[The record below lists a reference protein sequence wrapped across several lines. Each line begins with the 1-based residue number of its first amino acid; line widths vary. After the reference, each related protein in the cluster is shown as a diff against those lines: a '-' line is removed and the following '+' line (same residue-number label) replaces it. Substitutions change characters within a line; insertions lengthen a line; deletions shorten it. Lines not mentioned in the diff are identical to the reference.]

1 MTPNFKKRGIVCGLL
16 GLAVF
21 GYFQIP
27 SFLATNF
34 EKGLAQVETE
44 ILPPVPPPP
53 PPKIISHVATP
64 EVVKGLYMTAYVA
77 ATPSIRD
84 KVIRVIDETEA
95 NAIVIDIK
103 DYRGRIFFLVNDP
116 YLKEIGSEQG
126 LISDIEGLIE
136 SLHKKNI
143 YVIGR
148 ISVFQDSF
156 LINKWSKFAVKTK
169 SGSTWKDRK
178 GVSWF
183 DAGSKEVWDYVIAIA
198 KESYARGFDELNF
211 DYIRFPSDGNMKDIA
226 YPVSEGKVKK
236 EVMKEFFV
244 YLNAAL
250 KDTGA
255 KTSADLF
262 GMTTTNTDDLNIGQL
277 LEYTAPYFDYV
288 SPMVYPSHYPTG
300 WNGYKKPATVPYE
313 VISYSMKKAA
323 ERLTA
328 MGESPLKLRP
338 WLQDFNLGATYTADM
353 IRKEKQAVYDSGLT
367 SWLMWDPAN
376 TYTEAALDKAR

>member
-1 MTPNFKKRGIVCGLL
+1 MNSSWKKTSLIASLF

-27 SFLATNF
+27 SFFAVNF
-34 EKGLAQVETE
+34 IQEEAKQIEPE
-44 ILPPVPPPP
+44 ILPP
-53 PPKIISHVATP
+53 PKVIPHLKTP
-64 EVVKGLYMTAYVA
+64 GVVKGLYLTSYAA
-77 ATPSIRD
+77 ATPSLRA
-84 KVIRVIDETEA
+84 RVVKQIEETEA

-103 DYRGRIFFLVNDP
+103 DYRGRIAFLVNDS
-116 YLKEIGSEQG
+116 YLKNIGSEEK
-126 LISDIEGLIE
+126 LIPDIEEFVEL
-136 SLHKKNI
+136 LHQKNI

-148 ISVFQDSF
+148 ISVFQDAF
-156 LINKWSKFAVKTK
+156 LINKWKNLAVKTK
-169 SGSTWKDRK
+169 SGAIWKDRK
-178 GVSWF
+178 GISWF
-183 DAGSKEVWDYVIAIA
+183 DAGAKEVWDYVVAIA

-211 DYIRFPSDGNMKDIA
+211 DYIRFPSDGDMKDIA
-226 YPVSEGKVKK
+226 YPVSAGKVKA

-244 YLNAAL
+244 YLHENL

-277 LEYTAPYFDYV
+277 LEYTAPYFDFI

-313 VISYSMKKAA
+313 VISYSLKKAYY
-323 ERLTA
+323 RLVV
-328 MGESPLKLRP
+328 MGEDPAKLRP
-338 WLQDFNLGATYTADM
+338 WLQDFNLGATYTPEM
-353 IRKEKQAVYDSGLT
+353 IRKEIQAVYDSGLN

-376 TYTEAALDKAR
+376 TYTEAALKKEN